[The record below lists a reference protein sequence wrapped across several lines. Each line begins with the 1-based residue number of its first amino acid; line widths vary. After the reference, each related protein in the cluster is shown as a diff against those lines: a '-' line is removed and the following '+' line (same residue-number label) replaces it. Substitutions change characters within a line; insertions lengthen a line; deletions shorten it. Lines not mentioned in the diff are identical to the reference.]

1 MSSAAHVGVSAGRL
15 ATGRA
20 TLGSPSV
27 VLFLALF
34 ASQAGVLVLAP
45 ILGDLSDEFGVS
57 LAAAGQVRFLAAPLA
72 AIVALVAG
80 RTLSRFSPRSLLAVG
95 ATLVGAG
102 SIASA
107 AAPSFTLLALAQ
119 VPTWAGAATLTAAGI
134 AAAGAWSEPEQRMKV
149 VAHALAGA
157 PTAWIVG
164 MPLIGLVAEIHWR
177 LVFLALPLPA
187 ALLAGIAVA
196 SRPAGTPI
204 GGGARASFA
213 GLLGRRPARR
223 WALGE
228 LLASSAWSGTLVF
241 SGALFTEVYG
251 ASPTKT
257 GVALAVV
264 AAAFLLGNQ
273 LGGRLDQARA
283 RRTMLEASVAA
294 SLGVALTW
302 ALFPGMA
309 VTVVLMSLASFV
321 TSARTVSATAYGF
334 SVSGDLGREVG
345 AIRAA
350 TMQAG
355 YLVGSSIGGLALAL
369 GGFGALAVAF
379 GGLFVAS
386 TLPHVCLRRPAC
398 PARFAAQP
406 VG

>member
-1 MSSAAHVGVSAGRL
+1 M
-15 ATGRA
+15 
-20 TLGSPSV
+20 LGSPAV

-34 ASQAGVLVLAP
+34 ASQAGVLVLSP
-45 ILGDLSDEFGVS
+45 ILSDVADEFGVS
-57 LAAAGQVRFLAAPLA
+57 IAAAGQVRFLAAPLA

-80 RTLSRFSPRSLLAVG
+80 RTLSRFSPRTLLA
-95 ATLVGAG
+95 AGAG
-102 SIASA
+102 LVAVGSVASA
-107 AAPSFTLLALAQ
+107 AAPSFALLAVAQ

-134 AAAGAWSEPEQRMKV
+134 AAAGAWSEPERRMKV
-149 VAHALAGA
+149 VAQALAGA
-157 PTAWIVG
+157 PAAWIVG
-164 MPLIGLVAEIHWR
+164 MPLIGAVAEVHWR

-187 ALLAGIAVA
+187 ALLAAVALA
-196 SRPAGTPI
+196 SRPTDAPI
-204 GGGARASFA
+204 GGVRASFA
-213 GLLGRRPARR
+213 GLLGRPYARR

-251 ASPTKT
+251 ASASET
-257 GVALAVV
+257 GIALSVV

-273 LGGRLDQARA
+273 VGGRLGPARA

-302 ALFPGMA
+302 AFLPGVA
-309 VTVVLMSLASFV
+309 VTVVLMSLAGFV
-321 TSARTVSATAYGF
+321 TAARTVSATAYGF
-334 SVSGDLGREVG
+334 AVSGDLGREVG

-355 YLVGSSIGGLALAL
+355 YLIGSSVGGLALAV
-369 GGFGALAVAF
+369 GGFQTLALAF

-386 TLPHVCLRRPAC
+386 TLPHVCVRRPTCA
-398 PARFAAQP
+398 ARFAPQP